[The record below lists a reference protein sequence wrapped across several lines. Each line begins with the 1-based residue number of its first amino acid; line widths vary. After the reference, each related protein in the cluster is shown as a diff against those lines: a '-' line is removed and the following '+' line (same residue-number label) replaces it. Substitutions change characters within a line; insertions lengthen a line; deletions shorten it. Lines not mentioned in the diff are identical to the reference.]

1 MTCQRLLSGAFLPVA
16 LAGPA
21 CALGPAD
28 IFVIYNKNVPASRE
42 VADHYAA
49 KREVPNAN
57 LIGLDLPEGED
68 ISRADYDKRLV
79 APLRAALKDR
89 KDKAKVLL
97 TVYGVP
103 LRVGRSESSADE
115 KAELAKIMPLI
126 ELYQSKVRALDA
138 EIKELETK
146 AKDLPPPPA
155 APLAE
160 RRAEREALQ
169 GLLKPLDARRQFV
182 THAESEAAVDSELS
196 LLWWENYELRR
207 WQLNL
212 LYFQVPE
219 KLRADKPPMVMVSRL
234 DGPSVAIA
242 KGLVDQA
249 LEVEKKGL
257 QGKAYFDARGIRF
270 DPKSDTGHGYGG
282 YDESLREAAKLLRE
296 GAKMDVVLDDK
307 PELFAEGSCTDCA
320 LYCGWYSLM
329 KYVPC
334 CKPVRGAVAYHI
346 ASGEAVSLRD
356 PKSRQWCKCL
366 LEDGVA
372 ATLGP
377 VAEPYTFGFPKPAEF
392 FGYLVTGKFTLVEC
406 YYKTALFTSWMTVLV
421 GDPLYN
427 PYAKNPKL
435 SVDEVKPSPKE
446 GKFPVH

>member
-1 MTCQRLLSGAFLPVA
+1 MIRSRLLFGALFLFA
-16 LAGPA
+16 LADPA
-21 CALGPAD
+21 RALGPAD
-28 IFVIYNKNVPASRE
+28 VFVIYNKNVPASRE
-42 VADHYAA
+42 VADHYAQ
-49 KREVPNAN
+49 KREVPAAN

-68 ISRADYDKRLV
+68 ISRADYDKRLA
-79 APLRAALKDR
+79 APLREALKDR

-103 LRVGRSESSADE
+103 LRVGRSEPSADE
-115 KAELAKIMPLI
+115 KAELTKLNPLI
-126 ELYQSKVRALDA
+126 EHYHAKVKSLDT
-138 EIKELETK
+138 EIKELE
-146 AKDLPPPPA
+146 AKSKDA
-155 APLAE
+155 APLPE
-160 RRAEREALQ
+160 RRAEREAVQ
-169 GLLKPLDARRQFV
+169 AVLKPLEARRPII

-207 WQLNL
+207 WQLNI

-219 KLRADKPPMVMVSRL
+219 KLREGKPPVVMVSRL
-234 DGPSVAIA
+234 DGPSVAIV

-249 LEVEKKGL
+249 VEVEKMGL
-257 QGKAYFDARGIRF
+257 DGKAYFDARGIRF
-270 DPKSDTGHGYGG
+270 DPKTDTGHGYGG
-282 YDESLREAAKLLRE
+282 YDESLREAAKVLRE

-307 PELFAEGSCTDCA
+307 PELFAEGSCPDCA

-392 FGYLVTGKFTLVEC
+392 FGYLVTGKYTLVEC
-406 YYKTALFTSWMTVLV
+406 YWKTSLFTSWMTVLV

-427 PYAKNPKL
+427 PYMKNPKL
-435 SVDEVKPSPKE
+435 AVSEVKPSPRE
-446 GKFPVH
+446 GKFPVR